1 MFSIMPG
8 NLDIQETRAAKFVW
22 IISSKKSSP
31 SYRFT
36 VIFGICGIFKAKHD
50 CVNNSYHG
58 SCSYILLEAG
68 EINEFS

>member
-22 IISSKKSSP
+22 IISSEKSSP

-50 CVNNSYHG
+50 CVNNSY
-58 SCSYILLEAG
+58 ILLEAG